1 MIATI
6 SLVKR
11 HFEFLLCLVIFLV
24 FKRYCKRKK
33 VVKYRSGYLKSTIS
47 NDTKTVI
54 MCWPAVA

>member
-33 VVKYRSGYLKSTIS
+33 VVKYS
-47 NDTKTVI
+47 NVTKTVI
-54 MCWPAVA
+54 MSWPAVA